1 MPESR
6 EWIVTIG
13 GRIEEATDNQ
23 VFLTLFEVAL
33 TSDPAARIIQF
44 NEPTWPHT
52 TSAVVQISAVNE
64 KAAEAVGLDILHRI
78 ASFAIIGDRH
88 YGWTARGN
96 CRTTSFRFRLDSLTL
111 PLTKSKVVDGPVRP
125 SDDGYSYSGGFRSR
139 NGISLAE

>member
-64 KAAEAVGLDILHRI
+64 KAAEAVGLDIPTESLHSPSSVTGI
-78 ASFAIIGDRH
+78 
-88 YGWTARGN
+88 TAG
-96 CRTTSFRFRLDSLTL
+96 RLVATAE
-111 PLTKSKVVDGPVRP
+111 PLHSAFDLIR
-125 SDDGYSYSGGFRSR
+125 
-139 NGISLAE
+139 